1 MQSPTP
7 KTLCEVFLE
16 ELRMKHICA
25 KCGALAEVK
34 HPALVAAGKAMAAR
48 LTSAQRRAYGAK
60 GGSAKRKARK

>member
-1 MQSPTP
+1 
-7 KTLCEVFLE
+7 
-16 ELRMKHICA
+16 MKHICA

-60 GGSAKRKARK
+60 GGAAKRKPTK